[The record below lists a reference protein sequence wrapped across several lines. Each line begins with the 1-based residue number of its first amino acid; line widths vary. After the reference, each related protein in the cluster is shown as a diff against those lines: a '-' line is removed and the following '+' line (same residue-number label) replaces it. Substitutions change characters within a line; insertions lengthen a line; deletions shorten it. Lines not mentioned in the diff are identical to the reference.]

1 VKRARVLQI
10 VVAVLILIGFLI
22 GVFFYFG
29 SSKHVKQAVTTPA
42 VSDSTTP
49 TTPSTTG
56 TAPNGNSTAPWTA
69 PDSTTGPTPAR

>member
-42 VSDSTTP
+42 VSDST
-49 TTPSTTG
+49 
-56 TAPNGNSTAPWTA
+56 NSTAPWTA
-69 PDSTTGPTPAR
+69 PDSTTGPTPAK